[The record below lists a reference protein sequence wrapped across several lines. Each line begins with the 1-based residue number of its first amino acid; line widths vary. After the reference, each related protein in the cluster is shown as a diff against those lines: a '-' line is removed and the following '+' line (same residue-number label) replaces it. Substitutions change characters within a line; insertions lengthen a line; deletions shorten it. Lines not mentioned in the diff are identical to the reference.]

1 MPELRPYQVAGVD
14 WLRQSFGDPY
24 ARVRLLCDEMG
35 LGKTPQAVVAL
46 PGEAWGDPDPGVL
59 VVAPVG
65 VHAVWRRHVQDWRP
79 DLRPTIVGATTD
91 LRAPALG
98 EVLIVSPD
106 ALGWAC
112 GAASRSKR
120 SKTPLGHS
128 AAAAAAAVRRL
139 RAGILA
145 LGPRAVI
152 LVDEAHRIKGSKAR
166 RALAVG
172 AICKEASARGATVWG
187 ITATPTPR
195 DAADLWCLV
204 DHLGASAHPAAWRGQ
219 GLPGWAKWA
228 RGTCVRGVW
237 KFAGEP
243 LSPISEALGG
253 LFLRRLVAD
262 HLEEIPPPTHAL
274 HLVHLADDLRD
285 EADAVLGDACRSLG
299 IDPRRV
305 QKDASEP
312 GDDADEALARAT
324 AHLDRGKLSALSAKI
339 SAAKVPTVLDLVR
352 RNVDDGH
359 AVIVYSEHRA
369 PVDAVA
375 NLGYPVIVGGLSATA
390 TKTAV
395 AKFQEGDAEV
405 IGFTAAGREG
415 VTLTRASVFIE
426 ADTGWSADDRNQAL
440 GRAVRFGQ
448 ERSVSVIHVVAAH
461 PLEALKMRVLR
472 RKRRFNLTAL
482 GSSL

>member
-1 MPELRPYQVAGVD
+1 VPELRPYQAAGVE
-14 WLRQSFGDPY
+14 WLRSSFSDPH

-35 LGKTPQAVVAL
+35 LGKTPQAVMAL
-46 PGEAWGDPDPGVL
+46 PGQLWGEVDPGVL

-65 VHAVWRRHVQDWRP
+65 VQAVWRRHVQEWRP
-79 DLRPTIVGATTD
+79 DLRATIVGATAD
-91 LRAPALG
+91 LRAPTLG

-106 ALGWAC
+106 ALGWAT
-112 GAASRSKR
+112 GAADRKKR
-120 SKTPLGHS
+120 GRVALGAHD
-128 AAAAAAAVRRL
+128 AAAAAVGRL
-139 RAGILA
+139 RAGVLA
-145 LGPRAVI
+145 LGPRTVI
-152 LVDEAHRIKGSKAR
+152 LVDEAHRIKGATAQRAR
-166 RALAVG
+166 AVG
-172 AICKEASARGATVWG
+172 AVCKTASARGATVWG

-219 GLPGWAKWA
+219 GIVGWAKWS
-228 RGTCVRGVW
+228 RGVCAKGVW
-237 KFAGEP
+237 KFWGEP

-253 LFLRRLVAD
+253 LFMRRLVAD
-262 HLEEIPPPTHAL
+262 HLEEIPPPTHAI
-274 HLVHLADDLRD
+274 HLVHLADELRA

-299 IDPRRV
+299 VDPRRV
-305 QKDASEP
+305 ARDASDV
-312 GDDADEALARAT
+312 GDEADEALAKAT
-324 AHLDRGKLSALSAKI
+324 EHLDRGKMAALSAKI
-339 SAAKVPTVLDLVR
+339 SAAKASTVLDIMR
-352 RNVDDGH
+352 QHVDAGH

-369 PVDAVA
+369 PIDAVA
-375 NLGYPVIVGGLSATA
+375 QLGYPVIVGGMTAAA
-390 TKTAV
+390 TKAAV
-395 AKFQEGDAEV
+395 SKFQEGEAMA

-448 ERSVSVIHVVAAH
+448 EKSVTVIHVVAAH

-482 GSSL
+482 GSSM